1 MLLQEWEEQINAA
14 AGEAEMYEARAGR
27 ALLQVN
33 GIRSAV
39 TGLFEA
45 ANCEITAAQ
54 EVLKTGPVGPANL
67 IQYLGIVE
75 QRVDQTL
82 RVSNLPKH
90 ASMAAMRSCM
100 TLASAAESCSYL
112 KIGAFKKALFNSAHS

>member
-54 EVLKTGPVGPANL
+54 EVLETGPVGPTNL

-82 RVSNLPKH
+82 RVSKLPKH
-90 ASMAAMRSCM
+90 AGMTAMLSCM
-100 TLASAAESCSYL
+100 ALLLQQEAAATSRLAPSRKPC
-112 KIGAFKKALFNSAHS
+112 